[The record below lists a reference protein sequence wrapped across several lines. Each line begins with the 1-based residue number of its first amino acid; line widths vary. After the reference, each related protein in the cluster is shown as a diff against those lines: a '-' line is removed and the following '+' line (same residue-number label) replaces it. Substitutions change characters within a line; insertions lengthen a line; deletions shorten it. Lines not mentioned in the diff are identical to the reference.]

1 MTNDFVWIALSLS
14 KICFIFIE
22 DLSETVKI
30 KWVWSYSS
38 PYSWHDLYCLDDK
51 LYKLHGVFAIVF
63 VFVFY
68 LYLYAWYYIYKL
80 DDKLFKLL
88 SVSPQS
94 IYAFLAE
101 PLNWQRNVYE
111 FPRRNILFHPKGNMV
126 DRYCVNIFCF
136 FWEIRL
142 CKLAKY
148 DSPEKFSVAMIF
160 TEMMITISVILIW
173 WWCL

>member
-1 MTNDFVWIALSLS
+1 MGLISDHIHHLIHGMIFIVWMTNYIN
-14 KICFIFIE
+14 C
-22 DLSETVKI
+22 TV
-30 KWVWSYSS
+30 Y
-38 PYSWHDLYCLDDK
+38 LQ
-51 LYKLHGVFAIVF
+51 
-63 VFVFY
+63 
-68 LYLYAWYYIYKL
+68 LYLYFFLYLYVWYYIYML

-111 FPRRNILFHPKGNMV
+111 FPRRNIPFHPQGNMV
-126 DRYCVNIFCF
+126 DRYCVNIFFF

-160 TEMMITISVILIW
+160 TEMTIMISVILIW